1 MESLGRYQLKRMLGE
16 GAMSQ
21 VYLAYDPK
29 LQRELA
35 IKLLKPE
42 FAQDAQRVE
51 LFLNEI
57 QLSGRLHHPN
67 IVSIFDVGQVDEVHF
82 ILMQHFE
89 SRNLESWFCDHPDLT
104 IEQSLRIVVQLLKA
118 IEHAHAKGIYHRDI
132 KPSNIL
138 INDEGLVQLTDF
150 GVAYLNESGVTDD
163 TFVIGTPFYMA
174 PEQLQGHRPTAQS
187 DLYSIGVLLYYLV
200 FGKLPFQAS
209 TLKDLDELIQ
219 RAEVDLDSK
228 QIPPSLKKVIRK
240 LLHKNPAF
248 RYQSATELLKQLDA
262 LNAELKDDGKL
273 LNFHI
278 GTTWRNTGIVAICFG
293 MLCAAL
299 LYLTVN
305 QLSSS
310 LRNTL
315 VSYGDMFVAQMHD
328 HLAEPVLLGDG
339 ASMHAIINRFSAAD
353 EILYVHLVDNEG
365 RFMASTDKVDSG
377 SYYQA
382 PAGLSR
388 LQLDSQYDVFHYP
401 LDPSGSE
408 IYRFSSR
415 IQYANST
422 LGRIYVGIKSENLD
436 GIVNKTFL
444 YLLSFI
450 LLICGLVIAVVY
462 LIYRYF
468 FKQINV
474 LNDALQSL
482 YAGNFYT
489 RLKVERK
496 DEIGALKSQFND
508 LAEQL
513 ENFFDQ
519 QRKTAPA
526 DDLNLVQDASPQAA
540 DVPIE
545 ADKTVILNLNKGIEG

>member
-89 SRNLESWFCDHPDLT
+89 SRNLESWLEDNPDLS
-104 IEQSLRIVVQLLKA
+104 IEQALRIVDQLLQA

-150 GVAYLNESGVTDD
+150 GVAYLNDSGVTDD
-163 TFVIGTPFYMA
+163 AFVIGTPFYMA

-209 TLKDLDELIQ
+209 TLKDLDDLIQ
-219 RAEVDLDSK
+219 RSEVDLESK
-228 QIPPSLKKVIRK
+228 QIPSSLKKVIRK

-248 RYQSATELLKQLDA
+248 RYQSATELLKQLHA
-262 LNAELKDDGKL
+262 LRTELKDDGRAS
-273 LNFHI
+273 HI
-278 GTTWRNTGIVAICFG
+278 RISTTWRNTGLVALCFG
-293 MLCAAL
+293 MLCATL

-328 HLAEPVLLGDG
+328 HLAEPVLLGDN
-339 ASMHAIINRFSAAD
+339 ASMTAIINRFSAAD
-353 EILYVHLVDNEG
+353 EILYVHIVDNEG
-365 RFMASTDKVDSG
+365 RIMVSTDPVEPG

-382 PAGLSR
+382 PPGLAR

-401 LDPSGSE
+401 LDTSGSE

-422 LGRIYVGIKSENLD
+422 LGRLYVGVKSENLD

-450 LLICGLVIAVVY
+450 LMICALVVAVVY

-468 FKQINV
+468 FRQIKL

-489 RLKVERK
+489 RLNVERK
-496 DEIGALKSQFND
+496 DEVGTLKAQFND

-513 ENFFDQ
+513 EHFFDQ
-519 QRKTAPA
+519 QRDALPV
-526 DDLNLVQDASPQAA
+526 DDLNAASSIAEMA
-540 DVPIE
+540 EVPIE
-545 ADKTVILNLNKGIEG
+545 ADKTVILNRNKGTEG

>member
-228 QIPPSLKKVIRK
+228 QIPPSLKKVLRK

-262 LNAELKDDGKL
+262 LNAELKDGGKL

-278 GTTWRNTGIVAICFG
+278 GTTWRNTGIVALCFG

-401 LDPSGSE
+401 LDSSGSE

-415 IQYANST
+415 IHYANST

-526 DDLNLVQDASPQAA
+526 DDLNFVQGASPQAA

>member
-57 QLSGRLHHPN
+57 QLSGRLHHSN
-67 IVSIFDVGQVDEVHF
+67 IVSIFDVGQIDEVHF

-219 RAEVDLDSK
+219 RSEVDLESK

-262 LNAELKDDGKL
+262 LNAELRSDGKL

-278 GTTWRNTGIVAICFG
+278 STAWRNTGIVALCFG

-328 HLAEPVLLGDG
+328 HLAEPVLLGDS
-339 ASMHAIINRFSAAD
+339 ASMNAIINRFSAAD

-365 RFMASTDKVDSG
+365 RYMASTDGVDAG

-401 LDPSGSE
+401 VDLSGSE

-415 IQYANST
+415 IQYADST

-436 GIVNKTFL
+436 GIVNKTLF

-450 LLICGLVIAVVY
+450 LLICGLVVAVVY

-468 FKQINV
+468 FKQIKV

-519 QRKTAPA
+519 PRAATSA
-526 DDLNLVQDASPQAA
+526 DDVDSVQKNSPQAA
-540 DVPIE
+540 EVPIE

>member
-1 MESLGRYQLKRMLGE
+1 
-16 GAMSQ
+16 MSQ

-29 LQRELA
+29 LQRDLA

-42 FAQDAQRVE
+42 FAEDAQRVE

-67 IVSIFDVGQVDEVHF
+67 IVSIFDVGHVDEVHF

-89 SRNLESWFCDHPDLT
+89 SRNLESWLEDNPDLS
-104 IEQSLRIVVQLLKA
+104 IEESLRIVAQLLQA

-150 GVAYLNESGVTDD
+150 GVAYQKESVVTDD
-163 TFVIGTPFYMA
+163 AFVIGTPFYMA
-174 PEQLQGHRPTAQS
+174 PEQLQGQRPTAQS

-219 RAEVDLDSK
+219 RSEVDLESK
-228 QIPPSLKKVIRK
+228 QIPSSLKKVIRK

-248 RYQSATELLKQLDA
+248 RYESATELLKQLDA
-262 LNAELKDDGKL
+262 LSTELKDDGRL
-273 LNFHI
+273 LPFRI
-278 GTTWRNTGIVAICFG
+278 STTWRNTGLVALFFG

-328 HLAEPVLLGDG
+328 HLAEPVLLGDS
-339 ASMHAIINRFSAAD
+339 ASMSAIIDRFSAAD
-353 EILYVHLVDNEG
+353 EILYIHLLDSED
-365 RFMASTDKVDSG
+365 RIMASTDSLEPGD
-377 SYYQA
+377 YYQA
-382 PAGLSR
+382 PPGLAR

-401 LDPSGSE
+401 SGESGSE
-408 IYRFSSR
+408 VYRFSGR

-450 LLICGLVIAVVY
+450 LLICALVVAVVY

-468 FKQINV
+468 FGQIK
-474 LNDALQSL
+474 LLSDALQSL

-489 RLKVERK
+489 RLNVERK
-496 DEIGALKSQFND
+496 DEIGTLKSQFND

-519 QRKTAPA
+519 QRDGAPA
-526 DDLNLVQDASPQAA
+526 GDLKAVQGSSPEE
-540 DVPIE
+540 DEVPID